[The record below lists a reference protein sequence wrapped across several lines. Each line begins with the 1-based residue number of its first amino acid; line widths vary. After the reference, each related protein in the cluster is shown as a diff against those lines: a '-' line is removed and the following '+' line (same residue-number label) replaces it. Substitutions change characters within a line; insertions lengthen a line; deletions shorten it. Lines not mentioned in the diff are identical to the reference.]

1 MKCGSTII
9 NVVTGERYW
18 DRRTETRPIVFP
30 AKKWSS
36 LQFFHFVGVSDGT
49 DFVRIRHIFYS
60 VQQVKLTTV
69 WELRKY
75 WQTLNVQKI
84 SSTGSKLYQQNSSG
98 RTGYFF
104 QSAEDGEVAQ
114 RDDIWFQNCTLFSV
128 LAPRREIGMEA
139 CSPSGKVCWICG
151 KAVAL
156 EDCKVDEHGLPVHD
170 NCYVAKVARRRDMQP
185 QVDEILRFT
194 SDESERG

>member
-114 RDDIWFQNCTLFSV
+114 RDDILVPELHPFFRFGTKEGDRYGSTQPLRKSV
-128 LAPRREIGMEA
+128 L
-139 CSPSGKVCWICG
+139 
-151 KAVAL
+151 
-156 EDCKVDEHGLPVHD
+156 
-170 NCYVAKVARRRDMQP
+170 DMW
-185 QVDEILRFT
+185 
-194 SDESERG
+194 

>member
-1 MKCGSTII
+1 MEFVAIL
-9 NVVTGERYW
+9 
-18 DRRTETRPIVFP
+18 
-30 AKKWSS
+30 S
-36 LQFFHFVGVSDGT
+36 LGWRHGT
-49 DFVRIRHIFYS
+49 DFVRIRDIFYS

-75 WQTLNVQKI
+75 WQTMNVQKI
-84 SSTGSKLYQQNSSG
+84 SLTGSELYQQDSSG
-98 RTGYFF
+98 STGYFF